1 MSADRPTR
9 EAAQAALE
17 ALTPVIQTNI
27 EMQRDVFLPVAML
40 WEQNWET
47 LRAFLAAPTE
57 PEPVLEYGPNT
68 AHVLALIAK
77 FDARTQAQKDSLY
90 EAYRADYEPFLAA
103 HNAVVISGR
112 AGRAGLR
119 AARRDLYSRLY
130 GWGMDRSA
138 YSAALAL
145 LIRDLPEF
153 TQAEYDALSHP
164 WRTVMGKIHPD
175 DDDLIGV
182 SNAHG

>member
-1 MSADRPTR
+1 MSDEDEELHTR
-9 EAAQAALE
+9 
-17 ALTPVIQTNI
+17 I
-27 EMQRDVFLPVAML
+27 EKAISYPLRHSEVEDFR
-40 WEQNWET
+40 WET
-47 LRAFLAAPTE
+47 LIDNIVELIENEKALAAPTE